1 MVPAVTQTKAEIA
14 EQPKAAF
21 GDSRLLLVLLNVALI
36 VAAIAVYAPVRNYP
50 FVNYDD
56 PWYVVKNPHIQNG
69 LTGEMIYWGFV
80 EREYCHNWHPLTWMS
95 HALDVQIFGLNP
107 GAHHQVNV
115 LLHIVAALLL
125 FRMLRRATG
134 STATSFMVAALF
146 ALHPMN
152 VESVTWI
159 SERKTMLSMIFFVL
173 TFAAYGSYVRKP
185 TNGWFGLVALC
196 YLLGI
201 MSKPQVIMLPV
212 LLLLWDYWPLQRM
225 ALPETASDTPV
236 HELPKRPFW
245 QLFGEKVPLFV
256 IGIGS
261 AAMTMVAQQV
271 GPPAKWKFPLSI
283 RLENAVV
290 SYVKYVAKAFWPS
303 QLSPFYPHPGNSLTA
318 VQVTGSL
325 LFLLLVTAFVWLG
338 RRHRYL
344 VVGWLWFLVALVP
357 MIGLIQVWEQ
367 GMADRYAVWMN

>member
-1 MVPAVTQTKAEIA
+1 MA
-14 EQPKAAF
+14 
-21 GDSRLLLVLLNVALI
+21 
-36 VAAIAVYAPVRNYP
+36 
-50 FVNYDD
+50 
-56 PWYVVKNPHIQNG
+56 
-69 LTGEMIYWGFV
+69 
-80 EREYCHNWHPLTWMS
+80 
-95 HALDVQIFGLNP
+95 
-107 GAHHQVNV
+107 
-115 LLHIVAALLL
+115 
-125 FRMLRRATG
+125 
-134 STATSFMVAALF
+134 
-146 ALHPMN
+146 
-152 VESVTWI
+152 
-159 SERKTMLSMIFFVL
+159 
-173 TFAAYGSYVRKP
+173 SYVRKP

-271 GPPAKWKFPLSI
+271 GPPAKWKLPLSI

-303 QLSPFYPHPGNSLTA
+303 QLSPFILTPE
-318 VQVTGSL
+318 T
-325 LFLLLVTAFVWLG
+325 
-338 RRHRYL
+338 H
-344 VVGWLWFLVALVP
+344 
-357 MIGLIQVWEQ
+357 
-367 GMADRYAVWMN
+367 